1 MTAQKSLQI
10 LEVIHSN
17 LPPQIMQQQPVLFR
31 DALDRV
37 APIHL
42 EWINSW
48 EAFLAVLKVRFKER
62 GLRKVENM
70 EFVLQRAGSRRDIKM
85 VESWETAF
93 CPGQEV
99 NMSIIFH
106 QTGYAASSLCPSC
119 RYECFGDT
127 GSEMKWY
134 VHGYTASTFGT

>member
-1 MTAQKSLQI
+1 MASQKSLQT

-17 LPPQIMQQQPVLFR
+17 LPPQIMQQQPVIFR
-31 DALDRV
+31 DALDRI

-70 EFVLQRAGSRRDIKM
+70 EFALQQAGSHRDIK
-85 VESWETAF
+85 VAESWEATF
-93 CPGQEV
+93 CPGQEI
-99 NMSIIFH
+99 NMSIVFH
-106 QTGYAASSLCPSC
+106 QTGYATSSLCPSC

-127 GSEMKWY
+127 GSEIKWY
-134 VHGYTASTFGT
+134 AHGYIASVFGA

>member
-1 MTAQKSLQI
+1 MAQNSFQI
-10 LEVIHSN
+10 LEVISKN
-17 LPPQIMQQQPVLFR
+17 LPPQIMRQQPVIFR
-31 DALDRV
+31 DALGRV

-70 EFVLQRAGSRRDIKM
+70 EFALQRVGLHRDINM
-85 VESWETAF
+85 SESWEVAF

-99 NMSIIFH
+99 NMSIVLH
-106 QTGYAASSLCPSC
+106 ETCYATSSLCPSRC
-119 RYECFGDT
+119 YGCFG
-127 GSEMKWY
+127 
-134 VHGYTASTFGT
+134 GTEPEIQC

>member
-1 MTAQKSLQI
+1 MTAQKSFQI

-17 LPPQIMQQQPVLFR
+17 LPSQIMQQQPVIFR

-70 EFVLQRAGSRRDIKM
+70 EFALQRVGSHRDIKM
-85 VESWETAF
+85 GESWEATF

-99 NMSIIFH
+99 NMSIVFH
-106 QTGYAASSLCPSC
+106 QTDYAASSLCPSC
-119 RYECFGDT
+119 RYE
-127 GSEMKWY
+127 
-134 VHGYTASTFGT
+134 

>member
-17 LPPQIMQQQPVLFR
+17 LPSQITQQQPVIFR

-62 GLRKVENM
+62 GLRKIENM
-70 EFVLQRAGSRRDIKM
+70 EFAL
-85 VESWETAF
+85 
-93 CPGQEV
+93 
-99 NMSIIFH
+99 
-106 QTGYAASSLCPSC
+106 
-119 RYECFGDT
+119 
-127 GSEMKWY
+127 
-134 VHGYTASTFGT
+134 